1 MTLKETRQL
10 GIEFERK
17 LQTIDPT
24 TKITNKID
32 TQDIYAYL
40 NMYQEQYIKQL
51 YTLDQQAQSDTRS
64 SNRIQDILRPLIC
77 QDEQLPISNGD
88 RITTFVL
95 NTNYWLFVR
104 ASSIVTGTYKNY
116 QIDTEIPNVQYK
128 QQDVANVIDTAFDAD
143 RIMRTPIIS
152 IAQYNDS
159 NDERYRVIHDKYTNI
174 VSEKL
179 IYIRKPNRFSILND
193 TACELPMTC
202 FEDLVNGAVDLYFN
216 DKYKLAIA
224 SSNAR
229 NRAQKDGDNDNTT
242 TA

>member
-24 TKITNKID
+24 MEVINKID

-51 YTLDQQAQSDTRS
+51 YALDQQAESDTRP
-64 SNRIQDILRPLIC
+64 SNRIQDILRPLIR
-77 QDEQLPISNGD
+77 QNVHSPIVNGD
-88 RITTFVL
+88 RVASFAL
-95 NTNYWLFVR
+95 DNDYWLYVR

-116 QIDTEIPNVQYK
+116 AKNTEIPNVSLK
-128 QQDVANVIDTAFDAD
+128 QQDLQDIVDTAFDAD
-143 RIMRTPIIS
+143 RIIRTPIIS

-159 NDERYRVIHDKYTNI
+159 NNETYQVLHDRYTKII
-174 VSEKL
+174 SEKL
-179 IYIRKPNRFSILND
+179 VYIRKPKTFSILDN

-202 FEDLVNGAVDLYFN
+202 FEDLVNGAVELYFN

-224 SSNAR
+224 SSAAR
-229 NRAQKDGDNDNTT
+229 RRNTQQGDDNNQ

>member
-24 TKITNKID
+24 TKIINKVD

-51 YTLDQQAQSDTRS
+51 YTLDQQAESNTRPED
-64 SNRIQDILRPLIC
+64 RIQDILRPLIC
-77 QDEQLPISNGD
+77 ESEQQPVSNGD
-88 RITTFVL
+88 RVTTFVL
-95 NTNYWLFVR
+95 DANYWLFVR
-104 ASSIVTGTYKNY
+104 ASSIATGTYKNNS
-116 QIDTEIPNVQYK
+116 QNVEIPNIPLK
-128 QQDVANVIDTAFDAD
+128 QQDIKDIIDTAYDAD
-143 RIMRTPIIS
+143 RIIRTPIIS
-152 IAQYNDS
+152 IAQYGETD
-159 NDERYRVIHDKYTNI
+159 DKQYRVYHDRYTNI
-174 VSEKL
+174 ISEKL
-179 IYIRKPNRFSILND
+179 VYIRKPSNFSILND

-224 SSNAR
+224 SSASRKR
-229 NRAQKDGDNDNTT
+229 NDDSDNDNTT